1 MPLPSRHNLKSTSA
15 RVTIICHVMSSQQL
29 VSFSFQGTSKY
40 KIAFEKACELFKAS
54 ISEKDSK
61 TKKKVILFL
70 TDGDPSDTNRSLI
83 FKTIRDC
90 NTELKNSII
99 IFTYGIGNAVNQEI
113 LKDIAN
119 LNTAKY
125 GYPANRTVGDITVK
139 SYMCVMDSCAN

>member
-1 MPLPSRHNLKSTSA
+1 M
-15 RVTIICHVMSSQQL
+15 
-29 VSFSFQGTSKY
+29 SFSFQGTSKY
-40 KIAFEKACELFKAS
+40 ETAFEKACELLKATV
-54 ISEKDSK
+54 SEKDGK

-119 LNTAKY
+119 LKTEKY
-125 GYPANRTVGDITVK
+125 GYPADRTVGAITVK
-139 SYMCVMDSCAN
+139 SYMCVIDSRAN